1 MNYRILYYQFITNN
15 TQYEYKGDYL
25 QITSPIRRLVDII
38 NMYHLCLEQNL
49 LIFKDSSCDK
59 WYTEI
64 ERFNTSLRRVRKTQ
78 NQCKM
83 LDVATREQSKIF
95 NAVLFEKETDKL
107 FKYKIYIPELKLT
120 STLKTDKDFDNFVEK
135 VVKLYVF
142 QDEKR
147 LKKKIRF
154 QLT

>member
-1 MNYRILYYQFITNN
+1 
-15 TQYEYKGDYL
+15 
-25 QITSPIRRLVDII
+25 
-38 NMYHLCLEQNL
+38 
-49 LIFKDSSCDK
+49 
-59 WYTEI
+59 
-64 ERFNTSLRRVRKTQ
+64 
-78 NQCKM
+78 M

-95 NAVLFEKETDKL
+95 NAVLFEKETNEL

-135 VVKLYVF
+135 EVKLFVF